1 MELQE
6 CLALCMKLTEDNRQ
20 LQEAVMALQ
29 REVTAHACQMR
40 FGNEREQAA
49 LQRRI
54 AAAESGTA
62 LLEAKFAET
71 TAEAAALQA
80 RLAAEAVR
88 AEELEALLVEERKR
102 QFQEESEETPPPSS
116 NSDAPQQVDS
126 PVVEAVMSDAMD
138 DALLQRLSEL
148 EAECSS
154 LKAEKKAAGNRR
166 DAAGYSSDRIDLLAE
181 LAQVSGQLQEEQRRR
196 EELQAVV
203 HTALEN
209 RAGGASSSSSAV
221 LQQLQGIAQ
230 GLQGLGNSSA

>member
-1 MELQE
+1 
-6 CLALCMKLTEDNRQ
+6 MKLTEDNRQ

-71 TAEAAALQA
+71 TAEAAALRA